1 MPTLHTQTLP
11 VTIDAPLSQVATDLA
26 DPTTHPSW
34 ATEFYA
40 GPVRPAPDG
49 EFIAPVP
56 MMGGQVRH
64 KLDADPA
71 RGILDL
77 YYAPWRT
84 LWPPHPGPAGPQRRR
99 GRRAV
104 DPGPFPRRH
113 RPGLAAR
120 PGRHDPRTPGPQAPP
135 RNPATHQHTSNPLG
149 DRPANPAPTRPRGR
163 AAASSW
169 AFHRA
174 CYRAR
179 NGCARRS
186 TCDRSQSDT
195 IVGSLVKQAVAR
207 HSEAGGYQAERRAH
221 GLR

>member
-77 YYAPWRT
+77 YYAPWA
-84 LWPPHPGPAGPQRRR
+84 HPM
-99 GRRAV
+99 
-104 DPGPFPRRH
+104 
-113 RPGLAAR
+113 
-120 PGRHDPRTPGPQAPP
+120 APP
-135 RNPATHQHTSNPLG
+135 SRSGWSPTAMGSTCCGPWPASQAS
-149 DRPANPAPTRPRGR
+149 PTRP
-163 AAASSW
+163 
-169 AFHRA
+169 
-174 CYRAR
+174 
-179 NGCARRS
+179 
-186 TCDRSQSDT
+186 
-195 IVGSLVKQAVAR
+195 GSKAWPP
-207 HSEAGGYQAERRAH
+207 
-221 GLR
+221 